1 MFHSPTNS
9 VIMRGCF
16 IWEPGRCVGLM
27 GFRNSNML
35 KKLKIQVIAVIA
47 FVFIAPANAI
57 SPTSQQIEQFKNMP
71 QAQQEAL
78 ARQMGFKL
86 SDFQLPTKNGD
97 SQRDQDKKDYQVERE
112 FNEKDISQQL
122 SQQSAAQELTAE
134 LKPFG
139 YNLFA
144 TPEGE
149 ESRIS
154 FAPSDNT
161 PVPADY
167 VMGPG
172 DSVNIQLFGKETNQ
186 FELFVN
192 NEGSIQVPNL
202 GPMSVVGLSYKQLK
216 TQLTE
221 KYKQQVI
228 GVTPHI
234 TMGKLRTIQIYMVGE
249 AYRPGAYTLS
259 ALSTITH
266 ALFASGGVNDIGSL
280 RNILLKRAGKTVAN
294 FDLYDLLVFGNT
306 EHDKRLQQGD
316 VIFIPTVEKL
326 VSVDGNVRRPAIY
339 EAKGNESLQDIISI
353 AGGVLPSGANNMV
366 QIARKTPEEGLEVK
380 TINLVSR
387 TEPMA
392 LMSGDYINIPDAND
406 EFSNAIVVTGAYATP
421 GMIQWKPGL
430 SLAAIVKRSTL
441 LNSTDLNYA
450 LVLRRD
456 KFASQSEVVQFEPS
470 KVLDGSFDLQLS
482 KLDQITLF
490 NRYGLD
496 EIESE
501 EKKIVEGDLKEST
514 EELKSEQA
522 NYLQELE
529 AVSFTNKQLL
539 LKETKTYSRKKL
551 LTPIIARLKD
561 EARLGHPLKLAE
573 VSGHV
578 KYPGVYP
585 IARNGRVRDLIL
597 AAGGLIESAYVE
609 NAELSRTIID
619 SNNIMKVQHLSINLL
634 DALLANN
641 SANQVLMSKD
651 VLNVK
656 RTPDWYYD
664 RKVELV
670 GEVVFP
676 GVYQIKKDETLS
688 QIIKRA
694 GGFTSEAS
702 AKAAIFLRKELKERE
717 RINLDKTV
725 ESLRQQVIASNLSG
739 SQNVKAINYS
749 EASLMIEELLSVEP
763 IGRLVIDLPG
773 LLTGNTKK
781 DIQLEDG
788 DKIYIPSISPS
799 VSVIGEV
806 FVPTTHVLQ
815 ENITL
820 SEYIERSGGLT
831 ERADNSRVYI
841 VKANGSV
848 LIPDHS
854 FWFKNES
861 VVFEPG
867 DTIVV
872 PRDVVNY
879 ERLGLWQTLTQIFY
893 QSAVALIAIKTL

>member
-1 MFHSPTNS
+1 MCRPYGLRNCNMF
-9 VIMRGCF
+9 
-16 IWEPGRCVGLM
+16 
-27 GFRNSNML
+27 
-35 KKLKIQVIAVIA
+35 KKLKIQVIAVVALI
-47 FVFIAPANAI
+47 FTAPVNAI
-57 SPTSQQIEQFKNMP
+57 SPTSQQIEQFKQMP
-71 QAQQEAL
+71 QAQKEAL
-78 ARQMGFKL
+78 ARQMGYNL
-86 SDFQLPTKNGD
+86 ADFQPSPNTGNTQG
-97 SQRDQDKKDYQVERE
+97 SQDKKDYQVTRNI
-112 FNEKDISQQL
+112 NEKNISKQL
-122 SQQSAAQELTAE
+122 SKQSAAQGLTAK

-144 TPEGE
+144 TPKGE
-149 ESRIS
+149 ESGIS

-172 DSVNIQLFGKETNQ
+172 DSVNVQLFGKETSQ

-202 GPMSVVGLSYKQLK
+202 GPMSVIGLSYQQLK

-266 ALFASGGVNDIGSL
+266 ALFASGGVNGIGSL

-306 EHDKRLQQGD
+306 QDDKRLQQAD

-339 EAKGNESLQDIISI
+339 EAKDNESLQDIISI
-353 AGGVLPSGANNMV
+353 AGGVLPSGASNMI
-366 QIARKTPEEGLEVK
+366 QIARKTPQDGLEVK
-380 TINLVSR
+380 NINLLSR
-387 TEPMA
+387 TEPMP
-392 LMSGDYINIPDAND
+392 LVSGDYINIPDANN
-406 EFSNAIVVTGAYATP
+406 EFSNAILVAGAYATP
-421 GMIQWKPGL
+421 GMIQWKPSL
-430 SLAAIVKRSTL
+430 SLADIIKRNTI

-490 NRYGLD
+490 NRYGF
-496 EIESE
+496 EGG
-501 EKKIVEGDLKEST
+501 VQGDLKST
-514 EELKSEQA
+514 GGL
-522 NYLQELE
+522 NTYLQRLE
-529 AVSFTNKQLL
+529 AASFTNKQLL
-539 LKETKTYSRKKL
+539 LKETKTFSRKKL
-551 LTPIIARLKD
+551 LAPIVARLKD

-573 VSGHV
+573 VTGQV
-578 KYPGVYP
+578 KFPGIYP
-585 IARNGRVRDLIL
+585 IAGNGRVQGLIL
-597 AAGGLIESAYVE
+597 AAGGLIESAYSE
-609 NAELSRTIID
+609 NAELSRTQIN
-619 SNNIMKVQHLSINLL
+619 SNNVMKVQHLNINLH
-634 DALLANN
+634 DALLGNDL
-641 SANQVLMSKD
+641 ANQVLMSKD

-676 GVYQIKKDETLS
+676 GVYQIKKDETLL
-688 QIIKRA
+688 QIIERA
-694 GGFTSEAS
+694 GGFTLEAS
-702 AKAAIFLRKELKERE
+702 TKAAIFLRKELKERE

-725 ESLRQQVIASNLSG
+725 ENLRQQVIASNLSG
-739 SQNVKAINYS
+739 SQNIKSIDYS

-773 LLTGNTKK
+773 LVTGNTAK
-781 DIQLEDG
+781 DIQLIDG
-788 DKIYIPSISPS
+788 DKLYIPSISPS

-806 FVPTTHVLQ
+806 FVPTTHILQ

-820 SEYIERSGGLT
+820 NEYIERSGGLT
-831 ERADNSRVYI
+831 ERADNSKVYI

-848 LIPDHS
+848 LIPDHN
-854 FWFKNES
+854 FWFKNET

-872 PRDVVNY
+872 PREVLNY
-879 ERLGLWQTLTQIFY
+879 ERLGLWQTFTQIIY

>member
-1 MFHSPTNS
+1 
-9 VIMRGCF
+9 
-16 IWEPGRCVGLM
+16 
-27 GFRNSNML
+27 ML
-35 KKLKIQVIAVIA
+35 RQLRIQIIAVVA
-47 FVFIAPANAI
+47 LVFIAPVNAI

-71 QAQQEAL
+71 RAQQEAL
-78 ARQMGFKL
+78 ARQMGFSL
-86 SDFQLPTKNGD
+86 SDFQIS
-97 SQRDQDKKDYQVERE
+97 SQGVDGQLEQDKKDYQVERNV
-112 FNEKDISQQL
+112 NEQDISLQL
-122 SQQSAAQELTAE
+122 SQQSAVQALTTE

-149 ESRIS
+149 ESRIT

-172 DSVNIQLFGKETNQ
+172 DSISVQLFGKETSQ

-202 GPMSVVGLSYKQLK
+202 GPLSVVGLSYQELK
-216 TQLTE
+216 NQLTE

-316 VIFIPTVEKL
+316 VIFIPTVQKL

-339 EAKGNESLQDIISI
+339 EAKGDESLQDIISI
-353 AGGVLPSGANNMV
+353 AGGALPSGAIDMV
-366 QIARKTPEEGLEVK
+366 QIARKTPQEGLEVK
-380 TINLVSR
+380 TINLLSR
-387 TEPMA
+387 TESMA
-392 LMSGDYINIPDAND
+392 LESGDYINIPDAND
-406 EFSNAIVVTGAYATP
+406 EFSNAIVVSGAYATP

-430 SLAAIVKRSTL
+430 SLAEIIKRNSII
-441 LNSTDLNYA
+441 NSTDLNYA

-456 KFASQSEVVQFEPS
+456 KFASQSEVIQFEPS
-470 KVLDGSFDLQLS
+470 KVLDGAFDLQLK

-490 NRYGLD
+490 NRYGFD
-496 EIESE
+496 EVKET
-501 EKKIVEGDLKEST
+501 EKNIVEGDLKASP
-514 EELKSEQA
+514 EELESEQA
-522 NYLQELE
+522 NYLHELE

-539 LKETKTYSRKKL
+539 LKETKTFSRKKL
-551 LTPIIARLKD
+551 LTPVIARLKD
-561 EARLGHPLKLAE
+561 EASLGHPLKLAE

-585 IARNGRVRDLIL
+585 IASNGRVRDLIL
-597 AAGGLIESAYVE
+597 AAGGLVESAYVE
-609 NAELSRTIID
+609 NAELSRTQID
-619 SNNIMKVQHLSINLL
+619 SNKVMKVQHININLL

-656 RTPDWYYD
+656 RTPDWNYD

-670 GEVVFP
+670 GELVFP
-676 GVYQIKKDETLS
+676 GVYQIRKDETLS

-702 AKAAIFLRKELKERE
+702 AKAAIFLRQELKERE

-773 LLTGNTKK
+773 LLAGSTAN
-781 DIQLEDG
+781 DIQLEHG
-788 DKIYIPSISPS
+788 DKIYIPRISPS

-806 FVPTTHVLQ
+806 FVPTTHILE

-820 SEYIERSGGLT
+820 NDYIERSGGLT
-831 ERADNSRVYI
+831 ERADNSKIYI

-848 LIPDHS
+848 IIPDNS

-861 VVFEPG
+861 VIFEPG

-879 ERLGLWQTLTQIFY
+879 ERLGLWQTLTQILY

>member
-1 MFHSPTNS
+1 MSRRLSTQ
-9 VIMRGCF
+9 
-16 IWEPGRCVGLM
+16 L
-27 GFRNSNML
+27 L
-35 KKLKIQVIAVIA
+35 TLLA
-47 FVFIAPANAI
+47 FVLIAPVHAI
-57 SPTSQQIEQFKNMP
+57 SPSAQQIEQFRNMP
-71 QAQQEAL
+71 QAEQKAL
-78 ARQMGFKL
+78 ARQMGINI
-86 SDFQLPTKNGD
+86 SDIQSLQQGD
-97 SQRDQDKKDYQVERE
+97 AQKEPSEKDYQVERNV
-112 FNEKDISQQL
+112 NEQDISDQL
-122 SQQSAAQELTAE
+122 SKQSSAEELTAE

-139 YNLFA
+139 YSLFD
-144 TPEGE
+144 TPEGM
-149 ESRIS
+149 ESGIS

-172 DSVNIQLFGKETNQ
+172 DSVNVQLFGKETSQ

-192 NEGSIQVPNL
+192 NEGGIQVPNL
-202 GPMSVVGLSYKQLK
+202 GPMSVVGLSYQQLK

-266 ALFASGGVNDIGSL
+266 ALFASGGVNGIGSL

-306 EHDKRLQQGD
+306 QHDKRLQQAD

-339 EAKGNESLQDIISI
+339 EAKDNESLQDIISI
-353 AGGVLPSGANNMV
+353 AGGVLPSGASNMI
-366 QIARKTPEEGLEVK
+366 QIARKTPQDGLEVK
-380 TINLVSR
+380 NINLLSR

-392 LMSGDYINIPDAND
+392 LVSGDYINIPDANN
-406 EFSNAIVVTGAYATP
+406 EFSNAILVAGAYATP

-430 SLAAIVKRSTL
+430 SLADIIKRNTI

-470 KVLDGSFDLQLS
+470 KVLDGTFDLQLS

-490 NRYGLD
+490 NRYGFED
-496 EIESE
+496 AAQ
-501 EKKIVEGDLKEST
+501 GDLKTST
-514 EELKSEQA
+514 RKL
-522 NYLQELE
+522 NTYLQQLE

-539 LKETKTYSRKKL
+539 LKETKTFSRKKL
-551 LTPIIARLKD
+551 LAPIVARLKD
-561 EARLGHPLKLAE
+561 EARLGHPLKMAE
-573 VSGHV
+573 VTGQV
-578 KYPGVYP
+578 KFPGIYP
-585 IARNGRVRDLIL
+585 IAVNGRVQGLIL
-597 AAGGLIESAYVE
+597 AAGGLIESAYSE
-609 NAELSRTIID
+609 NAELSRTQVD
-619 SNNIMKVQHLSINLL
+619 TNNVMKVQHLNINLH
-634 DALLANN
+634 DALLGNN
-641 SANQVLMSKD
+641 LANQVLMSKD

-664 RKVELV
+664 RKVELI

-676 GVYQIKKDETLS
+676 GVYQIKKNETLS
-688 QIIKRA
+688 QIIERA
-694 GGFTSEAS
+694 GGFTLEAS

-725 ESLRQQVIASNLSG
+725 ENLRQQVIASNLSG
-739 SQNVKAINYS
+739 SQNVKTINYS

-773 LLTGNTKK
+773 LITGNTAK
-781 DIQLEDG
+781 DIQLIDG
-788 DKIYIPSISPS
+788 DKLYIPRISSS

-806 FVPTTHVLQ
+806 FVPTTHLLQ

-820 SEYIERSGGLT
+820 NEYIERSGGLT
-831 ERADNSRVYI
+831 ERADNNKVYI

-848 LIPDHS
+848 LIPEHN
-854 FWFKNES
+854 FWFKNETI
-861 VVFEPG
+861 VFEPG

-872 PRDVVNY
+872 PREVLNY
-879 ERLGLWQTLTQIFY
+879 ERLGLWQTVTQIIY
-893 QSAVALIAIKTL
+893 QSAVALLAIGQL